1 MPMPLYRS
9 IGDND
14 RISAIRAVGAAL
26 AVPTASLPSQTASQ
40 GDQHCLVWINNI
52 RMVEA
57 LPRLPS
63 LDYGGFT
70 SALNVL
76 VALVP

>member
-1 MPMPLYRS
+1 MPLYRS

>member
-1 MPMPLYRS
+1 MPMAAYRS
-9 IGDND
+9 VGDNE
-14 RISAIRAVGAAL
+14 RISAILAVGKAL
-26 AVPTASLPSQTASQ
+26 AIPNASLPSQSASQ